1 MVAKVEW
8 HQGELFPR
16 VGFIVTNMSA
26 KPEGVV
32 HFYHGR
38 GTAEQWIKEGNYA
51 LHWTRLSGKRF
62 VCNQV
67 RLGLFVLAYNLGIS
81 FAGWFCRGKSNTGHS
96 AASSRNSSKS
106 ERRLLDI
113 VDILRFKW
121 QKLL

>member
-1 MVAKVEW
+1 
-8 HQGELFPR
+8 
-16 VGFIVTNMSA
+16 MSA

-67 RLGLFVLAYNLGIS
+67 RLGLFVLAYTLGN
-81 FAGWFCRGKSNTGHS
+81 FL
-96 AASSRNSSKS
+96 
-106 ERRLLDI
+106 RRLVLPRKIKHWSLRSLLVKLIKIGAKVVRHNRYTTFQMAAVAIDQTLFAE
-113 VDILRFKW
+113 ILARIKR
-121 QKLL
+121 LHCSV